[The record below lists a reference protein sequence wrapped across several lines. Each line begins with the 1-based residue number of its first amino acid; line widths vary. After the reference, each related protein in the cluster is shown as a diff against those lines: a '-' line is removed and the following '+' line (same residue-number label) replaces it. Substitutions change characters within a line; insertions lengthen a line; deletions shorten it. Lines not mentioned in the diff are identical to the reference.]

1 MNLIENI
8 KVRVKKNIKTIVLPE
23 SMDIRVLKAADEV
36 VREGIAS
43 IIVIGEISKIKELN
57 SEFDEN
63 LIKVID
69 PVNYEDIDSMAD
81 TLFELRREKG
91 LTREEAYKLVTGDY
105 MYFACMLV
113 KMGKAD
119 GVVSGACHSTSNT
132 LKSALQIIK
141 TKPNT
146 SLVSAFFL
154 MCVPDCSYGYNG
166 VFLFA
171 DAGLVQNPNSF
182 ELANIAKSSADSFK
196 QLTEKEAIVALISH
210 STKGSAKHEDVAKV
224 VEACKIANEKFPEY
238 MIDGELQVDAAIV
251 PEVAKTKAP
260 DSFVAGKANV
270 LVFPDLD
277 AGNSAYKLVQRLAKA
292 EAYGPICQGMAAPVN
307 DLSRGCTVKDIV
319 GVIAIT
325 ALQAQNN

>member
-1 MNLIENI
+1 MSLIEDI
-8 KVRVKKNIKTIVLPE
+8 KIRAKKNIKTIVLPE
-23 SMDIRVLKAADEV
+23 SMDIRVLEAANVAARDGLA
-36 VREGIAS
+36 R
-43 IIVIGEISKIKELN
+43 IIVIGEASKIKELY
-57 SEFDEN
+57 SEFDDK
-63 LIKVID
+63 LIQVID
-69 PVNYEDIDSMAD
+69 PFNYEDIEIMVD
-81 TLFELRREKG
+81 TLFELRRDKG
-91 LTREEAYKLVTGDY
+91 LTRDEAYRLITNDY

-113 KMGKAD
+113 KMGMAD

-132 LKSALQIIK
+132 LRPALQIIK
-141 TKPNT
+141 TKANT

-154 MCVPDCSYGYNG
+154 MCVPDCDYGYKG
-166 VFLFA
+166 TFVFA
-171 DAGLVQNPNSF
+171 DAGLVQNPNSL
-182 ELANIAKSSADSFK
+182 ELADIAKSSADSFK
-196 QLTEKEAIVALISH
+196 LLTEKEAIVALISH
-210 STKGSAKHEDVAKV
+210 STKGSAKHDDVTKV

-251 PEVAKTKAP
+251 PSVAKMKAS

-292 EAYGPICQGMAAPVN
+292 EAYGPICQGIAAPVN
-307 DLSRGCTVKDIV
+307 DLSRGCTKEDIV